1 MTTMRTAGFLSL
13 PLALAVAAPAAE
25 TPTPTPAAASATRPA
40 ASTGEA
46 WIPMFNGKDLGGWT
60 PKFTGSAAGEN
71 VLRTFRVEDG
81 LLTVSY
87 DGYDELR
94 GRFGHL
100 FYERKLSHDRI
111 RLEYRFVGKQVAG
124 GPPWALMNSGIML
137 HSEPPQSMRR
147 DQSFPVS
154 IEAQFLG
161 DDGTGKRTS
170 GNLCSPGTNVVIG
183 GQLITEH
190 CPRSSQVAVPPGQWT
205 RFEVEVRGN
214 RLVRHQVNGVVTAEY
229 AKPQYDPADEDGKRV
244 MGAGPLDL
252 SEGYVALQ
260 AESHPVQFRN
270 VELLVLEP

>member
-1 MTTMRTAGFLSL
+1 MK
-13 PLALAVAAPAAE
+13 ALWAVAVLVFAMASSAAGADAPE
-25 TPTPTPAAASATRPA
+25 K
-40 ASTGEA
+40 
-46 WIPMFNGKDLGGWT
+46 WVPMFNGRDLSGWT
-60 PKFTGSAAGEN
+60 PKFTGSPAGEN

-81 LLTVSY
+81 MLTVSY
-87 DGYDELR
+87 DGWDELR

-100 FYERKLSHDRI
+100 FYERKLSHYRI

-124 GPPWALMNSGIML
+124 GAPWALMNSGIML
-137 HSEPPQSMRR
+137 HSEPPASMRVG
-147 DQSFPVS
+147 QAFPVS

-170 GNLCSPGTNVVIG
+170 GNLCSPGTHVVIDG
-183 GQLITEH
+183 TLVTEH
-190 CPRSSQVAVPPGQWT
+190 CPQTSKVAVAPGEWT

-214 RLVRHQVNGVVTAEY
+214 RLVRHRVNGVVTAEY
-229 AKPQYDPADEDGKRV
+229 AKPQYDPTDEDGRRV
-244 MGAGPLDL
+244 MGGGPLEL